1 MYNNN
6 RDCLEFQILLEL
18 EGQNPKPYLGVVII
32 QQAKKKGSQFFFK
45 N

>member
-18 EGQNPKPYLGVVII
+18 EWQNPTPYLGVVII
-32 QQAKKKGSQFFFK
+32 QQAKKKKAVRSQT
-45 N
+45 